1 MTSLGTATATTM
13 STKLSQTWFSEK
25 ERPISTAL
33 IGLSPVLGGLS
44 GQALS
49 PLVMNDNPDNL
60 PILNIVTTAPLI
72 LTCLSSWFVLKTAIP
87 PSPPSRSA
95 ERLMEEKPPSISQ
108 ILNNLLKVVRNRSV
122 LTIIICQGLGA
133 GLMNTIL
140 SQLAQLMCSRNY
152 TIQASTLTS
161 LLNIAVGFLGISNI
175 RSDDWISSNFYIFF
189 LFRSHYSQFLC
200 KKTEDASRICQ
211 SIVWNMLPFNGV
223 THDGPQYL

>member
-33 IGLSPVLGGLS
+33 IGLSPVLGGLT

-95 ERLMEEKPPSISQ
+95 ERLIEENPPSMSQ
-108 ILNNLLKVVRNRSV
+108 ILNNLLKVVKNRSV

-152 TIQASTLTS
+152 TIQASTFTS
-161 LLNIAVGFLGISNI
+161 LLNIAVGFVGM
-175 RSDDWISSNFYIFF
+175 Y
-189 LFRSHYSQFLC
+189 FRY
-200 KKTEDASRICQ
+200 KIK
-211 SIVWNMLPFNGV
+211 
-223 THDGPQYL
+223 